1 MFTLFTDTDC
11 DVTPDFCEKYNF
23 KLISMPYVIAGKE
36 VKPYVD
42 FNDFNF
48 HEFYEQLRQGT
59 IPKTFAINPYD
70 YVQYFEPEFQK
81 GNDILYVHFSK
92 AMSGTFNALNIALDE
107 LKERYPER
115 TCYMIDTKGISILGC
130 QIVKAIGELVK
141 EGKSI
146 EEIMKWAETE
156 VDHFAVYFFAT
167 DLKFFQRSGRVS
179 GMSAFFGQMLGIHPL
194 IYVGEDG
201 KMATIGKVR
210 GKSAAI
216 KRLVDYVE
224 ELGDHIED
232 YPVMIAQADALDLA
246 EKLKEMLIE
255 RFGNKLDI
263 WIVPV
268 NPTIGSHCGP
278 TSIGVSFHSIHR

>member
-11 DVTPDFCEKYNF
+11 DVTPEFCEKYNF
-23 KLISMPYVIAGKE
+23 QLISMPYVIDGKE

-48 HEFYEQLRQGT
+48 HEFYERLRKGT

-70 YVQYFEPEFQK
+70 YVQYFEPSFKEGK
-81 GNDILYVHFSK
+81 DILYVHFSK

-115 TCYMIDTKGISILGC
+115 TCYMIDTKGISILGF
-130 QIVKAIGELVK
+130 QIVKAVGELVK

-146 EEIMKWAETE
+146 EEIMKWSETE
-156 VDHFAVYFFAT
+156 VNHFAVYFFAT

-216 KRLVDYVE
+216 KKLVDYVE

-232 YPVMIAQADALDLA
+232 YPIMIAQADALDIA